1 MSSGTNNDDILMIK
15 KHSVTIKHFNDN
27 LFHWISIA
35 VQVMSIKIFNR
46 YSKKKKKKKKKK
58 NGGSIYRFMIQQ
70 LIKKTTITGNRL
82 TCVRKV
88 NRFCI
93 HYSILF

>member
-1 MSSGTNNDDILMIK
+1 MSSGTKNYDILMIK

-46 YSKKKKKKKKKK
+46 YSKKTPKKTKKT
-58 NGGSIYRFMIQQ
+58 GGSIYRFMIQ
-70 LIKKTTITGNRL
+70 
-82 TCVRKV
+82 
-88 NRFCI
+88 
-93 HYSILF
+93 

>member
-1 MSSGTNNDDILMIK
+1 MRFISISMSSGTNNDDILMIK

-46 YSKKKKKKKKKK
+46 YSKKKTRKKQKNWEVNISFYDSTTYKK
-58 NGGSIYRFMIQQ
+58 NYDYR
-70 LIKKTTITGNRL
+70 
-82 TCVRKV
+82 
-88 NRFCI
+88 
-93 HYSILF
+93 

>member
-46 YSKKKKKKKKKK
+46 YSKKKKKKT
-58 NGGSIYRFMIQQ
+58 GRSIYRFMIQQ

>member
-35 VQVMSIKIFNR
+35 LQVMSIEIFNR
-46 YSKKKKKKKKKK
+46 YSKKNPKKPKKT
-58 NGGSIYRFMIQQ
+58 GGSIYRFMIQ
-70 LIKKTTITGNRL
+70 
-82 TCVRKV
+82 
-88 NRFCI
+88 
-93 HYSILF
+93 